1 MLTIIGGSGF
11 IGTRLCKRLEQAG
24 VSFEILDKVVSK
36 SFPEKTV
43 LGDVR
48 DIDSLRKGIHGETII
63 NLAAEHKD
71 NVRPISLYDEVNV
84 AGARNIC
91 VVAREKNI
99 KKIIFTS
106 SVAVYGFAEPNT
118 DESGAIHY
126 FNDYGRTK
134 WLAENEF
141 RSWREEEPTTR
152 SLIIIRPTVV
162 FGEQNRGNVYNLL
175 KQIASGR
182 FVMTGKGTNKKS
194 MAYVENVAAFIE
206 YSTSFETG
214 LHLYNYIDKP
224 DMDMNTL
231 VHTVY
236 SVLGKTKKINL
247 HIPYLIGLAG
257 GYFFDFISY
266 LTCKDLPISSIRI
279 KKFCATTQFN
289 SSIPSKTSFVPPV
302 SLLDA
307 LQRTIE
313 YEFIQAQNSDQLFY
327 TE

>member
-11 IGTRLCKRLEQAG
+11 IGTRLCKRLEQSG

-48 DIDSLRKGIHGETII
+48 DIESLRKGIHGDTII

-91 VVAREKNI
+91 VVASEKNI
-99 KKIIFTS
+99 KNIIFTS

-118 DESGAIHY
+118 DESGEIHY

-141 RSWREEEPTTR
+141 RAWQEEELTTR
-152 SLIIIRPTVV
+152 SLVIIRPTVV

-182 FVMTGKGTNKKS
+182 FVMIGRGTNKKS
-194 MAYVENVAAFIE
+194 MAYVENVAAFIQ
-206 YSTSFETG
+206 YSLSFG
-214 LHLYNYIDKP
+214 AGIHLFNYIDKP
-224 DMDMNTL
+224 DMDMNSL

-236 SVLGKTKKINL
+236 SILNKKNFHVRVPYALGLLGGYLFDFLSFVTKKS
-247 HIPYLIGLAG
+247 
-257 GYFFDFISY
+257 F
-266 LTCKDLPISSIRI
+266 PISSIRI
-279 KKFCATTQFN
+279 KKFCATTQFDT
-289 SSIPSKTSFVPPV
+289 SIPRKTDFVPPV
-302 SLLDA
+302 SLQNA
-307 LQRTIE
+307 LVKTIE
-313 YEFIQAQNSDQLFY
+313 AEFIKPQDSEHIFY
-327 TE
+327 SE